1 MDADIPRVIAEK
13 NHQRKVQQMR
23 LIPKPIHGTLKWLQG
38 RQVDENGFAILG
50 GSDAAALMGDSP
62 FKTRG
67 DLFYDKVTPPVV
79 GKFNMAF
86 HRGNMLEAPLV
97 TEAERIL
104 KIALHTPDVMY
115 RSGRWNINSDA
126 VDNTDKPSIQIECK
140 TTTRYNI
147 ATSDDL
153 PIEWRW
159 QGWSQMAVLNVP
171 VFFSVLDARQ
181 NFAVVELE
189 RNEHA
194 IDALLSEGEMFCS
207 AIDSG
212 SGVSDFI
219 NDFTAEQ
226 IARLVS
232 AEPTSIELPAD
243 MMKVIEA
250 FADAKRMKAGFEE
263 AEKIARDEIARCL
276 MGNEVGLIN
285 GVQVVSWKQQAGK
298 TSVDMVALRDEYPEI
313 VTQFERDGFPY
324 RVMRISNK
332 KKEIK

>member
-1 MDADIPRVIAEK
+1 MK
-13 NHQRKVQQMR
+13 
-23 LIPKPIHGTLKWLQG
+23 LIPKPEHGTIEWLQG
-38 RQVDENGFAILG
+38 RQKDENGKAILG
-50 GSDAAALMGDSP
+50 GSDAPALMNDSP
-62 FKTRG
+62 YKSRG
-67 DLFYDKVTPPVV
+67 DLYHDKVTAPVV
-79 GKFNMAF
+79 GGFNMAF
-86 HRGNMLEAPLV
+86 HRGNVLEAPLV

-126 VDNTDKPSIQIECK
+126 VDNEESPSVQIECK
-140 TTTRYNI
+140 TTTRYTI
-147 ATSDDL
+147 ASADDL

-181 NFAVVELE
+181 NLAVVELE

-194 IDALLSEGEMFCS
+194 IDALLSEGEMFCA

-212 SGVSDFI
+212 TGITDFI
-219 NDFTAEQ
+219 DEFTAEQ
-226 IARLVS
+226 IARLVR

-250 FADAKRMKAGFEE
+250 MADAKRMKADFEE
-263 AEKIARDEIARCL
+263 AEKIARDEIARHL
-276 MGNEVGLIN
+276 MGNEIGLIN

-298 TSVDMVALRDEYPEI
+298 KSVDMVALRDQYPE
-313 VTQFERDGFPY
+313 VVAQFEREGFPF
-324 RVMRISNK
+324 RVMRINK
-332 KKEIK
+332 KKETK

>member
-1 MDADIPRVIAEK
+1 
-13 NHQRKVQQMR
+13 MR
-23 LIPKPIHGTLKWLQG
+23 LVAKPKHGTLEWLQG

-50 GSDAAALMGDSP
+50 GSDAPALMGDSP

-67 DLFYDKVTPPVV
+67 DLFHDKVTAPVV

-126 VDNTDKPSIQIECK
+126 VDNTDAPSVQIECK
-140 TTTRYNI
+140 TTTRYTI
-147 ATSDDL
+147 ASSADL

-189 RNEHA
+189 RNDHA
-194 IDALLSEGEMFCS
+194 IDLLLSEGEMFCS

-226 IARLVS
+226 IATLVH
-232 AEPTSIELPAD
+232 AEPTTIDLPRELLQVIAD
-243 MMKVIEA
+243 LENA
-250 FADAKRMKAGFEE
+250 RRMKTESE
-263 AEKIARDEIARCL
+263 LAERTARDQIARFL
-276 MGNEVGLIN
+276 LKNEVGLVD

-298 TSVDMVALRDEYPEI
+298 MSVDMVALRDEYPEI
-313 VTQFERDGFPY
+313 VAQFERQGFPY
-324 RVMRISNK
+324 RVMRISNR
-332 KKEIK
+332 KKETQ

>member
-1 MDADIPRVIAEK
+1 MK
-13 NHQRKVQQMR
+13 
-23 LIPKPIHGTLKWLQG
+23 LIPKPIHGSIEWLQG
-38 RQVDENGFAILG
+38 RQKDENGKAILG

-62 FKTRG
+62 FKSRG
-67 DLFYDKVTPPVV
+67 DLYHDKVTAPVV
-79 GKFNMAF
+79 GAFNMAF
-86 HRGNMLEAPLV
+86 HRGNVLEAPLV

-126 VDNTDKPSIQIECK
+126 VDNEESPTVQIECK
-140 TTTRYNI
+140 TTTRYTI
-147 ATSDDL
+147 ASADDL

-194 IDALLSEGEMFCS
+194 IDALLSEAEMFCS
-207 AIDSG
+207 AIDNG
-212 SGVSDFI
+212 TGVTDFI
-219 NDFTAEQ
+219 NDLSAEQ
-226 IARLVS
+226 IASLVR
-232 AEPTSIELPAD
+232 AEPTSVELPAQ
-243 MMKVIEA
+243 MLQVLQALAE
-250 FADAKRMKAGFEE
+250 AKRIKKEAEE
-263 AEKIARDEIARCL
+263 AEKVARDEIARHL
-276 MGNEVGLIN
+276 MSNEIGLID

-298 TSVDMVALRDEYPEI
+298 KSLDLVALRSEYPE
-313 VTQFERDGFPY
+313 VVAQFERDGFPY

-332 KKEIK
+332 KKETK